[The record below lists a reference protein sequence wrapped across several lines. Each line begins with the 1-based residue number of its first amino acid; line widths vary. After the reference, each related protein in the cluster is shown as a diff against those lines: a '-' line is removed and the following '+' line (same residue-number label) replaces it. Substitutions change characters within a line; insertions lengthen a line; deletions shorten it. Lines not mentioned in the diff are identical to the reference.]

1 MSIPSEGFFYS
12 DIVGWTHVSAAT
24 FWVLIPGTLV
34 AIATIWVVLAAVV
47 NHAGDP
53 QREPFD
59 PTNAMHL
66 VSASAAGGLNNVF
79 TGTEEADTTASEGV
93 HVVLETIDG
102 RGPALKVRSGTV

>member
-34 AIATIWVVLAAVV
+34 AIATIWVVLVAVV

-79 TGTEEADTTASEGV
+79 TGVSTGPMAIATSFDLCLNIAGGVDADGCQDE
-93 HVVLETIDG
+93 
-102 RGPALKVRSGTV
+102 P